1 MVGALVK
8 QCVMDLGSRAYGD
21 WRVQVRGGFGV
32 EDCFLEFV
40 TGLVGDS
47 GGVKCFIRVSRL
59 N

>member
-8 QCVMDLGSRAYGD
+8 QGVMDLGFRASGPMEI
-21 WRVQVRGGFGV
+21 GGFGV

-47 GGVKCFIRVSRL
+47 GGVKCFIRVLRL